1 MTSVNA
7 DLHRRARQALAA
19 FGLPAQE
26 PELLKFREN
35 AVFKVHLR
43 DGQMAALRLHRPGY
57 HSQAA
62 LKSELLWMD
71 DLRRNGIAVPQP
83 IATDS
88 GDLLVQITGE
98 ESQYADL
105 IGWVGG
111 QQIGETGRPL
121 CHSEREIERI
131 YRSVGGVMAE
141 AHNAADR
148 WAVPTGFTR
157 HAWNKDGL
165 LGENPLWG
173 RFWDCL
179 ILPVEERH
187 FLSKLRIDLQERIDA
202 LGSLDCGLIHA
213 DLVRENVLVDGD
225 SVALIDFD
233 DCGYGY
239 RLFDI
244 ATALLRNRHEPHY
257 AALKNALIEGYRE
270 RRPLDEGALSN
281 LPLFLLLRSV
291 TYVGWAAARPDLPD
305 TADRLS
311 RYVGDVRELAIVLR
325 NDI

>member
-7 DLHRRARQALAA
+7 DLHDRARQALAA

-35 AVFKVHLR
+35 AVFKVRLR
-43 DGQMAALRLHRPGY
+43 DRQTAALRLHRPGY
-57 HSQAA
+57 HSRAA
-62 LKSELLWMD
+62 LQSELLWME

-83 IATDS
+83 IATDG
-88 GDLLVQITGE
+88 GDLLVQIAGE

-105 IGWVGG
+105 IGWVAG

-121 CHSEREIERI
+121 RHSEREIERI

-141 AHNAADR
+141 MHNAADR
-148 WAVPTGFTR
+148 WAIPTGFIR
-157 HAWNKDGL
+157 PAWDKDGL
-165 LGENPLWG
+165 VGENPLWD

-179 ILPVEERH
+179 RVPTGDRH
-187 FLSKLRIDLQERIDA
+187 FLARLRFDLQERIDT
-202 LGSLDCGLIHA
+202 LGSLDYGLIHA

-225 SVALIDFD
+225 NVALIDFD

-257 AALKNALIEGYRE
+257 DALKDALIEGYRE
-270 RRPLDEGALSN
+270 RRPLDDGALNN

-291 TYVGWAAARPDLPD
+291 TYVGWAAARLDLPD
-305 TADRLS
+305 ASDRLS
-311 RYVGDVRELAIVLR
+311 RYIKDVRELAVALKSEG
-325 NDI
+325 